1 MADYSITKPAVG
13 TAIPVN
19 GVTTT
24 WQRHEP
30 LLSVQD
36 LKDLYL
42 FGIPLFSP
50 ITRQQMT
57 DAMLQKHLLRAIPEL
72 ELETGLTFAPVQ
84 HQERQAFDL
93 NEYQSMGY
101 MRLRNKPVSSVQAL
115 EVLTSNDQTLW
126 TVSTDWIDAGRL
138 HEGLIYI
145 VPINVAVAADA
156 GASGA
161 AGGAAFLA
169 ILGQQSWVAAYWR
182 VTYTTGWPDTAL
194 PVIINSLI
202 GYHTAIK
209 ALTQLAQANAKSGSK
224 NLSIGGLSQGS
235 SNPGPDVYTVAITE
249 ARLQKTLII
258 GKLKALFG
266 VKLFSGN
273 V

>member
-1 MADYSITKPAVG
+1 MADYTITKPAVG
-13 TAIPVN
+13 TPIPVN
-19 GVTTT
+19 GVVTT

-30 LLSVQD
+30 LLEVQD

-57 DAMLQKHLLRAIPEL
+57 DAMLQKHILKSIPEL

-84 HQERQAFDL
+84 HEERQAFDQ
-93 NEYQSMGY
+93 NEYLSMGY
-101 MRLRNKPVSSVQAL
+101 MRLRNRPVSSIEAM
-115 EVLTSNDQTLW
+115 EVLTSNNQVLW

-145 VPINVAVAADA
+145 VPINVAVASST
-156 GASGA
+156 GSGGA

-169 ILGQQSWVAAYWR
+169 ILGQQSWVPAYWR
-182 VTYTTGWPDTAL
+182 VRYTTGWPDTAL
-194 PVIINSLI
+194 PKVVNSLI
-202 GYHTAIK
+202 GYHAAIK
-209 ALTQLAQANAKSGSK
+209 VLTLLAQANAKSGSK
-224 NLSIGGLSQGS
+224 SLGIGGLSQSS
-235 SNPGPDVYTVAITE
+235 SNPGPDVYTVAITHAQE
-249 ARLQKTLII
+249 QKDLII
-258 GKLKALFG
+258 KKLKSIFG

-273 V
+273 I